1 MTITIDGPVLGCS
14 HNLYTLH
21 LCRVLIIILPFSTVL
36 SVSCL
41 QCYTDVEGSQVTTCN
56 ELEGFKT
63 CFTKYNDSKWN
74 SLLRAQSP
82 RSTAE

>member
-1 MTITIDGPVLGCS
+1 MHMLM
-14 HNLYTLH
+14 LLTL
-21 LCRVLIIILPFSTVL
+21 LPFSIVL

-63 CFTKYNDSKWN
+63 CFTKYNDSKC
-74 SLLRAQSP
+74 LFYAVVALAGMI
-82 RSTAE
+82 